1 MSVKEKMTAI
11 ADAIRAKTG
20 GTDPL
25 TLDQMA
31 TEIASISGLDTQ
43 ITEFTQMNDKVTAFL
58 AAADAAYTADNGGT
72 VSVIGDYATAE
83 GDYDRPLGLEI
94 TAQDGTRYVQNE
106 ARGTGGMLKNLLGGK
121 SVIYNAIPNEVSQY
135 LVKDSNGNVL
145 NSGRIKPTGKVRMI
159 KFYGYP
165 QNCRDLGG
173 WDCDGGTVKYGRIFR
188 SAAIGETSDILYAIV
203 KELGIRHEIDLRN
216 ADEITTYS
224 LADVVHFHHI
234 PLSLYFE
241 NVIDPEQES
250 YENIK
255 SILRTVFNAVTH
267 GEAVLYHCAIGRDRT
282 GTVTALLLSLLGVSV
297 VDVEKDFELTSFSKL
312 NTPAYRTNGGLQSLL
327 AAIKS
332 YDKSDLMHGAV
343 SWCLKA
349 GFTIDEIN
357 GFRSAMVD
365 GIPTVL
371 NAADYATIYTV
382 TQTLS
387 NCTSSFTNDSVVE
400 NDALSVTITPSTN
413 YELSAINVTMG
424 GTNITSTAVSGNTIA
439 IVKVTGDVVITAT
452 ASKTIAYTNLLP
464 TAVAADGTIYNDIGY
479 KPSTKLNSS
488 GGDTSGNGMC
498 ASGYM
503 RCAIGDVIR
512 MQGINYNKT
521 SSNYGS
527 HRIAFFKEDKS
538 YISLLQGNSATSDPE
553 TTANGVYDST
563 GELVQ
568 FTVPAK
574 INTIDLSTAAWF
586 RVCGDTFNNGAIIT
600 VNEPIIKE

>member
-1 MSVKEKMTAI
+1 MEFNGQTMTVYGSFTTV
-11 ADAIRAKTG
+11 DTG
-20 GTDPL
+20 
-25 TLDQMA
+25 
-31 TEIASISGLDTQ
+31 ISGLDPKV
-43 ITEFTQMNDKVTAFL
+43 TEFTQMNDKVTAFL
-58 AAADAAYTADNGGT
+58 AAADAAYTADNGDT
-72 VSVIGDYATAE
+72 VSVISDYATAD

-106 ARGTGGMLKNLLGGK
+106 ARGTGGMIKNLLGGK
-121 SVIYNAIPNEVSQY
+121 SVIYNAVPNEVSQY
-135 LVKDSNGNVL
+135 LVKDGSGNVL
-145 NSGRIKPTGKVRMI
+145 DSGRIKPTGKVRMI

-188 SAAIGETSDILYAIV
+188 SAAIGETSDVLYAMV

-224 LADVVHFHHI
+224 LAEVVHFHHI

-255 SILRTVFNAVTH
+255 SILRTIFSAVTH
-267 GEAVLYHCAIGRDRT
+267 GEGVLYHCAIGRDRT

-312 NTPAYRTNGGLQSLL
+312 NTPAYRTNGGLQALL

-332 YDKSDLMHGAV
+332 YGKSDLMHGAV

-349 GFTIDEIN
+349 GFAIDEIN
-357 GFRSAMVD
+357 AFRKSMVD
-365 GIPTVL
+365 GTPTVL
-371 NAADYATIYTV
+371 KESDYV
-382 TQTLS
+382 TQP
-387 NCTSSFTNDSVVE
+387 
-400 NDALSVTITPSTN
+400 A
-413 YELSAINVTMG
+413 
-424 GTNITSTAVSGNTIA
+424 
-439 IVKVTGDVVITAT
+439 
-452 ASKTIAYTNLLP
+452 TNLLP
-464 TAVAADGTIYNDIGY
+464 TAVAADGTIYNDVGY
-479 KPSTKLNSS
+479 KPSTRLNSS

-498 ASGYM
+498 ATGYM
-503 RCAIGDVIR
+503 RCAVGDVIR
-512 MQGINYNKT
+512 MQGIHYNKT
-521 SSNYGS
+521 SSNYAS

-538 YISLLQGNSATSDPE
+538 YISLMQGKSSTSDPE
-553 TTANGVYDST
+553 TTANGVYDDST

-574 INTIDLSTAAWF
+574 INNGDMSATAWF
-586 RVCGDTFNNGAIIT
+586 RICGDTFDSGAIIT
-600 VNEPIIKE
+600 VNEEI